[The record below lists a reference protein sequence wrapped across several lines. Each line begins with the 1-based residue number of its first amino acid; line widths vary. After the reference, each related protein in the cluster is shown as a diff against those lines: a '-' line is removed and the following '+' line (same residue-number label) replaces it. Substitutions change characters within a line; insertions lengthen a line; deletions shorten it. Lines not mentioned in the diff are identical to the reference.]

1 MHKTHMLV
9 KWTLVGNKCLWDFF
23 EFHKGHRLHI
33 MIKKLLHA
41 WQIIREGHSLVCS
54 ILLQQFLFKQ
64 FNNGI

>member
-41 WQIIREGHSLVCS
+41 WQIITEKD
-54 ILLQQFLFKQ
+54 IA
-64 FNNGI
+64 